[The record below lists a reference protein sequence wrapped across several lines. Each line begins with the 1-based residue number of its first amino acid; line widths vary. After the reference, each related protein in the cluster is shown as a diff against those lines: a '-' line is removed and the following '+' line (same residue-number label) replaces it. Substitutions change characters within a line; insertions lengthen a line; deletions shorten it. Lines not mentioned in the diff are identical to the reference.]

1 MCADPE
7 LLTKRESQIASL
19 LALGFTKKEVAEKI
33 FRSEETI
40 INHTRKIYDKLGL
53 RNVVELT
60 IWWLSIKYKLSINVQ
75 ELRKEMLAS
84 AMLLA
89 ILFSVINHE
98 EYERSFRGRNSR
110 RRTEYE
116 RLIN

>member
-40 INHTRKIYDKLGL
+40 INHTRKIYDKL
-53 RNVVELT
+53 VAF
-60 IWWLSIKYKLSINVQ
+60 YKISINVQ